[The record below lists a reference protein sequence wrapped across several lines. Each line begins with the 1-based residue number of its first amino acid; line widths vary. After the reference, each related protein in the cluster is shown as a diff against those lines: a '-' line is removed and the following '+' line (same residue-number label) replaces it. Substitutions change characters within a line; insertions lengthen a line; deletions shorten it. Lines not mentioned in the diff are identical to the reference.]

1 MNGQSEKRDLRGT
14 WPQAIGSLVSAV
26 LFILFIRWTL
36 FEPYVIP
43 SGSMIPS
50 LLVHD
55 HILVN
60 KFSFGIR
67 LPFTSIWAIQF
78 DPPKRGDV
86 VVFKSVDEE
95 SVFFVKRVVGLAG
108 DEIRV
113 GERGELFV
121 NGQAVPRRNLD
132 QSEVEAILSSWPA
145 SVRETYLNEFRF
157 AEETLDDGRTHLTI
171 HARTDMGRGG
181 TEPVRVPEG
190 TIFVMGD
197 NRDNSSDSRVWGALP
212 VERLLGRAVAIW
224 LSCEETLPDLSQL
237 CDPKE
242 IRWSRMFTRIH

>member
-1 MNGQSEKRDLRGT
+1 MNGRREERDLRGT
-14 WPQAIGSLVSAV
+14 WPQAIGSLVAAI
-26 LFILFIRWTL
+26 LFILFIRWAL

-60 KFSFGIR
+60 KFSFGVR
-67 LPFTSIWAIQF
+67 LPFTNIWAIQF

-86 VVFKSVDEE
+86 VVFKSVGED

-113 GERGELFV
+113 GERGELFI
-121 NGQAVPRRNLD
+121 NGQAVPSRDLDRRET
-132 QSEVEAILSSWPA
+132 EVALSAWPA
-145 SVRETYLNEFRF
+145 DTRATYLNEFRF
-157 AEETLDDGRTHLTI
+157 AEENLDGRAHLTI
-171 HARTDMGRGG
+171 HARTDAGRGG
-181 TEPVRVPEG
+181 TELVRVPEG

-224 LSCEETLPDLSQL
+224 LSCEETLPDLNQL

-242 IRWSRMFTRIH
+242 IRWSRMFTRIR